1 MKNIFTVLSQIDNLK
16 ELTELLEKFDRARCH
31 LTFSLSHRSTLAKF
45 PEGVRILETLDAIDT
60 DEFKRD
66 IYQSE
71 CNIRT
76 ELAILKKELKA
87 IEKQLKTS
95 KV

>member
-16 ELTELLEKFDRARCH
+16 ELSELLEKFERSRVH
-31 LTFSLSHRSTLAKF
+31 IKVSHRNLLEGF